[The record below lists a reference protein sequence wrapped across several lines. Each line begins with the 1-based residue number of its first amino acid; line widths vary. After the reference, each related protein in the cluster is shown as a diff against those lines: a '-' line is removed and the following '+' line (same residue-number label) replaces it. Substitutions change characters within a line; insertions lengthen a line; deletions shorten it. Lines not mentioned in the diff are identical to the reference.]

1 MNIKREHGDGS
12 SVVLILAV
20 ARISHTYLQ
29 TYIHRARSLYR
40 YIVMANAALPTF
52 KVDFVGAKQVGK
64 TSLACVRSTLFY
76 HDLSIYLYLSIVIYR
91 DLSIPVLTQLLVVQY
106 DTGEANTLSGTVCHS
121 DDGHRLEPLVVVVVV
136 VRVVLMARY
145 YDHTR

>member
-1 MNIKREHGDGS
+1 MIVGPLNEQGEGSEYQEGRRSDGS

-76 HDLSIYLYLSIVIYR
+76 HDLSIVIYQSLSIVIY
-91 DLSIPVLTQLLVVQY
+91 LFQY
-106 DTGEANTLSGTVCHS
+106 
-121 DDGHRLEPLVVVVVV
+121 
-136 VRVVLMARY
+136 
-145 YDHTR
+145 